1 VVRIVV
7 AIVEC
12 LLQRAGVVD
21 KVNLDRTDFWSRQLE
36 NSSSSGPVA
45 FFAGEQFRATDMD
58 ILVALTKF
66 FVLEWSQELD
76 YQLYHDLPVEIL
88 LA

>member
-1 VVRIVV
+1 
-7 AIVEC
+7 VEC
-12 LLQRAGVVD
+12 LLERVGMAD
-21 KVNLDRTDFWSRQLE
+21 KINLDRTDFWSRQLE
-36 NSSSSGPVA
+36 TSGSSGLAA
-45 FFAGEQFRATDMD
+45 FLTGEDFHAADMD

-76 YQLYHDLPVEIL
+76 YQLYHDLPVDIL